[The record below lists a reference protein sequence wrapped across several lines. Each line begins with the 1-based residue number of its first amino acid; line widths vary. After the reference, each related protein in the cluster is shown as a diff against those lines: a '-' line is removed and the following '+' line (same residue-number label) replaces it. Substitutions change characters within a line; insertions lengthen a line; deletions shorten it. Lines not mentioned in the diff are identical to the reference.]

1 MWGLQKLMPSAARG
15 AGAVGTDASGNEV
28 EMPCVPDLSLIHILT
43 GQLAGLGLMIVG
55 LILLLSTLMI
65 YNKPFED
72 TKKRL

>member
-1 MWGLQKLMPSAARG
+1 M
-15 AGAVGTDASGNEV
+15 
-28 EMPCVPDLSLIHILT
+28 T

-55 LILLLSTLMI
+55 LILLLSALMI